1 MKTLKYIL
9 LAIVALAGFAAC
21 SDDDT
26 ESANGINGS
35 GVYFPV
41 NAPQTVLLAE
51 GQNQVS
57 VQVLRSVCS
66 EALSTRVLFNPGEDG
81 AEIFSLVSS
90 TVDFAAGENSAN
102 VAIQFDFNQI
112 ETGTKYALSLSLADE
127 SNTSSYGQTVYTF
140 NVLYDPW
147 DDLGEA
153 TFYDYFFFENGYK
166 VPVQRKSGTTNQFR
180 LVDPY
185 GPGLAAEGPDLKSAG
200 LGIGTP
206 SEYLEFMVLENG
218 LVVFDICTTG
228 LLYQGTSDI
237 WICHPYNMGME
248 DQSQWTYNCEV
259 AEGIYQLAPY
269 YYVPDAQGGWN
280 HTQTEGVIL
289 IVMPGASL
297 DLSDY
302 SISSEFMGTYT
313 SPDQSEMSALIDVK
327 IGEDV
332 AQYKYAVAEG
342 DLSGSEEELM
352 NFVLGIAD
360 GSIESETGTES
371 ETLRIALEGGGDYT
385 FVAVSFDAQGDAQL
399 FTHTVFEFVTGSRL
413 TPDQFTAEIT
423 VPAKDESSAT
433 IKIAP
438 VANYIGY
445 DRGIATKTA
454 YAQRVAEKGSYDK
467 YRLDLFERVAAQ
479 NEITV
484 AELLEQ
490 SGVVAKGLSEETI
503 EDLSAETEFVV
514 WAYAIDAKTGKGLS
528 EVVTYEFKTDPM
540 PELLPDY
547 EKWIGVWTVT
557 SASSWSPE
565 SAAPRTFDVIIDL
578 KKANKTFYVYEW
590 GPNVPVLE
598 KEWKIYCP
606 FVAEFN
612 DGELEVYSQDIERL
626 AGGGTVSLLPIAP
639 EFGRLSSQIGMF
651 IMSGTLTDDTT
662 AQISD
667 STGQIAGFDYFY
679 LLPGNSV
686 EAIASV
692 DTPTGPFSLVKKTT
706 SETASVKKRGMLN
719 DNRDLQQ
726 LNAALR
732 KNAGRQPVADEEISV
747 SRAKVS
753 GNSLPLSV
761 KRFSGEAFETLR

>member
-9 LAIVALAGFAAC
+9 LAIVALVGFAAC

-41 NAPQTVLLAE
+41 NAPQTLLLAE

-81 AEIFSLVSS
+81 AEIFSLVSP

-153 TFYDYFFFENGYK
+153 TFFDYFFFENGYK

-248 DQSQWTYNCEV
+248 DQSQWAYNCEV

-280 HTQTEGVIL
+280 YTQESGLVL

-342 DLSGSEEELM
+342 DISEEAFDYAM
-352 NFVLGIAD
+352 GIV
-360 GSIESETGTES
+360 GGTVESETGTEN

-385 FVAVSFDAQGDAQL
+385 FVAVSFDAQGEAQNY
-399 FTHTVFEFVTGSRL
+399 TYTVFEFVTGSRL

-423 VPAKDESSAT
+423 VPSKDESSAT
-433 IKIAP
+433 IRIAP
-438 VANYIGY
+438 VANYIAY
-445 DRGIATKTA
+445 DWGIASKTS

-467 YRLDLFERVAAQ
+467 YRLSVFEEVASKNQ
-479 NEITV
+479 MTV

-490 SGVVAKGLSEETI
+490 SGVVAKGLQEETI
-503 EDLSAETEFVV
+503 EDLPAETDIVV

-540 PELLPDY
+540 PELVPEY
-547 EKWIGVWTVT
+547 EKWLGTWTVT
-557 SASSWSPE
+557 SASSWNPE
-565 SAAPRTFDVIIDL
+565 SAAPRTFDIVIDW

-590 GPNVPVLE
+590 GPNVIALE
-598 KEWKIYCP
+598 NMWQEYVP

-612 DGELEVYSQDIERL
+612 DGELEIYSQEVAQL
-626 AGGGTVSLLPIAP
+626 TNGGTISLLPIAP
-639 EFGRLSSQIGMF
+639 EYTSLWTQIDAF
-651 IMSGTLTDDTT
+651 IMSGTLTGDTT
-662 AQISD
+662 AEIND
-667 STGQIAGFDYFY
+667 SEGVVAGFDYFI
-679 LLPGNSV
+679 LSGGKIGFI
-686 EAIASV
+686 ETG

-732 KNAGRQPVADEEISV
+732 KNAGRQSVADEEISV
-747 SRAKVS
+747 SRAKTS

>member
-9 LAIVALAGFAAC
+9 LAIVALAGFTAC
-21 SDDDT
+21 SDDAT
-26 ESANGINGS
+26 EIASGIQGN

-41 NAPQTVLLAE
+41 NNPETFMIADGQQEVLVPIA
-51 GQNQVS
+51 
-57 VQVLRSVCS
+57 RSVS
-66 EALSTRVLFNPGEDG
+66 DEAFSTRVLFNPGEDG
-81 AEIFSLVSS
+81 AEIFTANSA
-90 TVDFAAGENSAN
+90 VDFAVGESTSY
-102 VAIQFDFNQI
+102 VHISFDFSAL
-112 ETGTKYALSLSLADE
+112 ELGTKYEMSLSLADGE
-127 SNTSSYGQTVYTF
+127 NTSSFGKTVYSF

-153 TFYDYFFFENGYK
+153 TFFDYFFFENGYK
-166 VPVQRKSGTTNQFR
+166 VPVQRKSGTTDTFR

-185 GPGLAAEGPDLKSAG
+185 GPGLAAEGPDLMNAG
-200 LGIGTP
+200 LGVGTP

-218 LVVFDICTTG
+218 LVVFNICTTG

-237 WICHPYNMGME
+237 WICHPYNMGMD

-259 AEGIYQLAPY
+259 AEGVYQLAPY

-280 HTQTEGVIL
+280 YTQTAGVIL

-352 NFVLGIAD
+352 NYALGIAD

-385 FVAVSFDAQGDAQL
+385 FVAVSFDAQGEAQL

-413 TPDQFTAEIT
+413 TPDQFTADIT
-423 VPAKDESSAT
+423 VPSKDESSAT
-433 IKIAP
+433 IQIAP
-438 VANYIGY
+438 VANYLAY
-445 DRGIATKTA
+445 EWGIASKTSFEA
-454 YAQRVAEKGSYDK
+454 ATAKFGSYDK

-490 SGVVAKGLSEETI
+490 SGIVVKGPQDETI
-503 EDLSAETEFVV
+503 EDLPSETDIVV

-528 EVVTYEFKTDPM
+528 EVSTYEFTTDPM
-540 PELLPDY
+540 PELVPDY
-547 EKWIGVWTVT
+547 EKWLGTWTVT
-557 SASSWSPE
+557 SASSWNPE

-590 GPNVPVLE
+590 GPNVIALE
-598 KEWKIYCP
+598 DMWKEYVP

-612 DGELEVYSQDIERL
+612 NGQLEIYSQEVAQL
-626 AGGGTVSLLPIAP
+626 TNGGTISLLPIAP
-639 EFGRLSSQIGMF
+639 EYTSLWTQIDAF
-651 IMSGTLTDDTT
+651 IMSGTLTDDAT
-662 AQISD
+662 AEISD
-667 STGQIAGFDYFY
+667 PKGEVAGFDYFI
-679 LLPGNSV
+679 LSGGQ
-686 EAIASV
+686 IGIIDTG

-706 SETASVKKRGMLN
+706 AETASVKKRGLLN

-747 SRAKVS
+747 SRAKIS